1 MIDLVR
7 SVYLEDAQA
16 TLAKYKTL
24 ADRALERISDEHFFA
39 TLDPESNSLAI
50 LVKHMSGNLLSR
62 WTDLLTTDGE
72 KPDRDRDA
80 EFVIESADTRDAL
93 MRRWEHGWS
102 RAISALG
109 SLVAGDLERTIH
121 IRGEPLPL
129 VVAINRQLTHAAY
142 HVGQIVLLAKRGAGE
157 GWESLSIPRGESR
170 RFNAEVLSTADRTRR
185 G

>member
-1 MIDLVR
+1 MTHSIR
-7 SVYLEDAQA
+7 GTYLEDAHA
-16 TLAKYKTL
+16 TFAKYKSL
-24 ADRALERISDEHFFA
+24 ADAALERVSDEQFFA
-39 TLDPESNSLAI
+39 VLDAESNSLAV

-80 EFVIESADTRDAL
+80 EFEIDPADTRDAL

-102 RAISALG
+102 RASSAMG

-121 IRGEPLPL
+121 IRGEPLSL

-142 HVGQIVLLAKRGAGE
+142 HVGQIVLLAKHGAGE

-170 RFNAEVLSTADRTRR
+170 RFNSEMLSTADRTRR